1 MSRLKLATV
10 CTALAASGLWAQL
23 TPKDKPADYPVSSS
37 LNGGFTIGAEYL
49 VHTLPTKQGSLIA
62 NDYLVVEI
70 AIYGAK
76 TQTIDL
82 NAAQFTLRVNKK
94 TTIEPEGPGYVA
106 ASLKYPDWQN
116 TKRVDLSDGVG
127 NATVVYGPPQA
138 NRFPGDPTVHP
149 TPTPPVPDE
158 NPAGIEK
165 EPPLSIDERIERAW
179 LPSGE
184 QIPPFAGVVCFPF
197 KGKTKTIKTLELL
210 YKGTAGEVVL
220 KLE

>member
-1 MSRLKLATV
+1 MFRMNLSVACILLV
-10 CTALAASGLWAQL
+10 ASGLWAQI
-23 TPKDKPADYPVSSS
+23 TPKDKPEDYPVSSS

-76 TQTIDL
+76 TKTIDL

-106 ASLKYPDWQN
+106 ASLKYGDWEN
-116 TKRVDLSDGVG
+116 TKRLDLSGGVG
-127 NATVVYGPPQA
+127 NSTVVYGPAQA
-138 NRFPGDPTVHP
+138 NRFPGDPTVRP
-149 TPTPPVPDE
+149 TPSPRVPED
-158 NPAGIEK
+158 NPAGLEK
-165 EPPLSIDERIERAW
+165 EPPPSIDDRIERAW

-184 QIPPFAGVVCFPF
+184 QNPPLAGVLCFPF
-197 KGKTKTIKTLELL
+197 KGKTKSIKTLELI
-210 YKGTAGEVVL
+210 YKGPAGDAVL

>member
-1 MSRLKLATV
+1 MAAV
-10 CTALAASGLWAQL
+10 CIPLVASSLWAQI
-23 TPKDKPADYPVSSS
+23 TPKDKAADYPVSSS
-37 LNGGFTIGAEYL
+37 LNGGLTIGAEYL
-49 VHTLPTKQGSLIA
+49 LHTLPTKQGSLIA

-76 TQTIDL
+76 GKTIDL
-82 NAAQFTLRVNKK
+82 DTAQFTLRVNKK

-106 ASLKYPDWQN
+106 ASLKYSDWEN
-116 TKRVDLSDGVG
+116 TRRLDLSGGTG
-127 NATVVYGPPQA
+127 NSTVVYGPPQS
-138 NRFPGDPTVHP
+138 NRFPGDPTVR
-149 TPTPPVPDE
+149 PPRTQPLPDD

-184 QIPPFAGVVCFPF
+184 QNLPLAGVVCFPF
-197 KGKTKTIKTLELL
+197 KGKTKSVKTLELI
-210 YKGTAGEVVL
+210 YKGPAGDVVL